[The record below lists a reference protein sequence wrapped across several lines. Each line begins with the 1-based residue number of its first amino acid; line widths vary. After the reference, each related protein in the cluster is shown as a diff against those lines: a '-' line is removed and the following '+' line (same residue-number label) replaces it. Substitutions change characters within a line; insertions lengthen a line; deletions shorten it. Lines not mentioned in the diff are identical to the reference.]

1 MKDISVC
8 MGSSCFSRG
17 SAAIAALIQRY
28 VEEHELEKRVSV
40 SGCLCGGKCKNGPNI
55 RIDGTL
61 FSHVALETLPAMLDQ
76 KLVGIDGGA

>member
-17 SAAIAALIQRY
+17 SAAIAALIQSY
-28 VEEHELEKRVSV
+28 VKEHALEQWVNV
-40 SGCLCGGKCKNGPNI
+40 SGCLCGGKCKNGPNV

-61 FSHVALETLPAMLDQ
+61 FSHIVLETLPALLDQ
-76 KLVGIDGGA
+76 KLADIGGN

>member
-17 SAAIAALIQRY
+17 NAAVAELVQRY
-28 VEEHELEKRVSV
+28 VEEHGLEEWVSV

-61 FSHVALETLPAMLDQ
+61 VSHIALETLPALLDK
-76 KLVGIDGGA
+76 KLAGVGGA